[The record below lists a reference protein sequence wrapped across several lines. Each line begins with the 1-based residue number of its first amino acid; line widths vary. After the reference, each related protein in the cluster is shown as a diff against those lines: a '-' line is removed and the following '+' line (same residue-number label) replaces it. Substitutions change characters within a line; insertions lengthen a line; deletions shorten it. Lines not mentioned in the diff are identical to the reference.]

1 MEAGTMDQ
9 EPLGGVQPLSIRVH
23 FLRNL
28 AKKGNPVLKWGAK
41 YLLTDPVSRLNGMI
55 FEGIVIYVFIALALL
70 TFLSIIYRPET
81 YDILVN
87 EYIITFRTYLQLIA
101 IFFLIF
107 WLAALVK
114 GIITST
120 RFVNAM
126 LCDESQEGTPDW
138 SEAHPDDVFNS
149 IMTLQMYSVGI
160 PYGIYVIV
168 TLIITYSF
176 MQYPVIH
183 EYFVQHTALRF
194 GGSVWLIMEF
204 VIILFLTLGATYTG
218 TRCSYPKASFWN
230 FVGLM
235 VVNFLLYLIIFF
247 SLCFFNYSQSGRD
260 TEICQSNMLTFTL
273 LWGIGVVYVLFLLA
287 RNEVRSKIKKLQ
299 KSD

>member
-1 MEAGTMDQ
+1 MDK

-28 AKKGNPVLKWGAK
+28 AKKGNPVLKWGAR
-41 YLLTDPVSRLNGMI
+41 YLLTDPVSRLNGIYYEAIVMI
-55 FEGIVIYVFIALALL
+55 GFTVLTLL
-70 TFLSIIYRPET
+70 TLLSVMYRPET
-81 YDILVN
+81 FEIQVYD
-87 EYIITFRTYLQLIA
+87 YIITYRSYLILIS

-126 LCDESQEGTPDW
+126 LNNVSHEETPDW
-138 SEAHPDDVFNS
+138 SEAHPDGVFNS
-149 IMTLQMYSVGI
+149 IMTLQMCSVGI
-160 PYGIYVIV
+160 PYGIYVLV
-168 TLIITYSF
+168 TFIITYYF
-176 MQYPVIH
+176 MQFPVVQ
-183 EYFVQHTALRF
+183 EYLVQHSIWRF
-194 GGSVWLIMEF
+194 GGSVSLIMEF
-204 VIILFLTLGATYTG
+204 VCIMFLTLGATFTG
-218 TRCSYPKASFWN
+218 ARYSYPKVSVWRFI
-230 FVGLM
+230 GLM

-247 SLCFFNYSQSGRD
+247 SLCFFNFSQSGRD